1 MLGANSKGCKMTTY
15 SLWMMV
21 LYGVIAS
28 GLGAVFA
35 YAKGF
40 KDGHSEG
47 YVRGRAISAAIADR
61 AKL

>member
-1 MLGANSKGCKMTTY
+1 MVALG
-15 SLWMMV
+15 L
-21 LYGVIAS
+21 IAG

-35 YAKGF
+35 YAQGF

>member
-1 MLGANSKGCKMTTY
+1 MITY
-15 SLWMMV
+15 SLWIMAA
-21 LYGVIAS
+21 YGLIVG

>member
-1 MLGANSKGCKMTTY
+1 MTVY
-15 SLWMMV
+15 SLWVMV
-21 LYGVIAS
+21 ALGLIAGS
-28 GLGAVFA
+28 LGAVFA

>member
-1 MLGANSKGCKMTTY
+1 MTTY
-15 SLWMMV
+15 GLWMMV

-61 AKL
+61 SKL

>member
-1 MLGANSKGCKMTTY
+1 MNVYDMWLMAA
-15 SLWMMV
+15 
-21 LYGVIAS
+21 YGLIVG

>member
-1 MLGANSKGCKMTTY
+1 MNAY
-15 SLWMMV
+15 DLWMMV
-21 LYGVIAS
+21 AYGVIVA

-61 AKL
+61 SKL

>member
-1 MLGANSKGCKMTTY
+1 MTVY
-15 SLWMMV
+15 SLWAMV
-21 LYGVIAS
+21 AYGVFVA

-35 YAKGF
+35 YAKGY

-61 AKL
+61 SKF

>member
-1 MLGANSKGCKMTTY
+1 MSTY
-15 SLWMMV
+15 DLWIMV
-21 LYGVIAS
+21 AYGVLVAS
-28 GLGAVFA
+28 LGAVFA
-35 YAKGF
+35 YARGF

>member
-1 MLGANSKGCKMTTY
+1 MITY
-15 SLWMMV
+15 SLWVMAA
-21 LYGVIAS
+21 YGLIVG

-61 AKL
+61 SKL

>member
-1 MLGANSKGCKMTTY
+1 MTTY

-47 YVRGRAISAAIADR
+47 YVRGRNIAKALRD
-61 AKL
+61 AELIK